1 MYTGNSSGGKIGKDL
16 TFVRFCDF
24 SEDVHYLTLP
34 AAAAAVILLKTCAN
48 PGISLCLSA

>member
-1 MYTGNSSGGKIGKDL
+1 MYTGNSSGGGKIGNDL

-34 AAAAAVILLKTCAN
+34 AAAAVILLKTCAN
-48 PGISLCLSA
+48 RGISLCLSA